1 MTIIEETPD
10 LSPARSRVAADAP
23 VAVEVR
29 DLHKRFQIPNHR
41 IDSFKERAMHPFMRQ
56 EYRVLEALNGISFDV
71 RDGEFFGIVGRNG
84 SGKSTL
90 LKILASIY
98 RADRGEIRMAGKLAP
113 FIELGVGFNQD
124 LSAREN
130 VILNAVMMGL
140 TPAEARRRLDAV
152 FEFAGLEEFRELKL
166 KNYSSGMSVR
176 LAFSVMLQADA
187 DILLIDEVLA
197 VGDAAFQQKCVDVF
211 HRMRDSDQTVI
222 LVTHD
227 MQMVD
232 AYCHRAMLLH
242 DGEIRDIGD
251 PEEVGRRYLRLN
263 FGGEARA
270 AGGGGFGSA
279 APTLHARLIDGELI
293 DADGA
298 AIDNLE
304 QGEPIR
310 FNLTVEARMALLD
323 PVFAFHFTNA
333 EGVEV
338 FVVHQRL
345 RSIDGQP
352 DRLEPGERVRLAATI
367 ENRLANGRYDITC
380 MITSHEDSGLISG
393 QQLKFKDFV
402 VYGRRLIVGAVEVEA
417 EIDAETEARS

>member
-1 MTIIEETPD
+1 MTIIEETRE
-10 LSPARSRVAADAP
+10 LSPAKSRIAADAP

-29 DLHKRFQIPNHR
+29 DLHKRFQIPDRR
-41 IDSFKERAMHPFMRQ
+41 INSFKERAMHPLMRQ
-56 EYRVLEALNGISFDV
+56 EFRVLEALKGISFDV
-71 RDGEFFGIVGRNG
+71 REGEFFGIVGRNG

-98 RADRGEIRMAGKLAP
+98 RADGGSIRMAGKLAP
-113 FIELGVGFNQD
+113 FIELGVGFDQD

-130 VILNAVMMGL
+130 VVLNAVMMGL
-140 TPAEARRRLDAV
+140 TPREARRRLDAV
-152 FEFAGLEEFRELKL
+152 FEFAGLEDFRELKL

-227 MQMVD
+227 MQVVD

-242 DGEIRDIGD
+242 DGDIREIGD

-263 FGGEARA
+263 FGGDARER
-270 AGGGGFGSA
+270 GTGLSA
-279 APTLHARLIDGELI
+279 APTLHARLVDGALT
-293 DADGA
+293 DVDGA

-310 FNLTVEARMALLD
+310 FNLTIEARTALID

-333 EGVEV
+333 EGTEV

-345 RSIDGQP
+345 GLIDGQP
-352 DRLEPGERVRLAATI
+352 DRLEAGERVRLAGTI

-380 MITSHEDSGLISG
+380 MITSHEQSGLING
-393 QQLKFKDFV
+393 QQLKLKDFV
-402 VYGRRLIVGAVEVEA
+402 VYGPKLIVGAVEVEA
-417 EIDAETEARS
+417 EIDARTEARP

>member
-1 MTIIEETPD
+1 MTIIEETRE
-10 LSPARSRVAADAP
+10 LSPDPSRVVTDAP

-29 DLHKRFQIPNHR
+29 DLQKRFHIPDRR
-41 IDSFKERAMHPFMRQ
+41 IDSFKERAMHPLMRR
-56 EYRVLEALNGISFDV
+56 EYRVLKALNGISFEV
-71 RDGEFFGIVGRNG
+71 HKGEFFGIVGRNG

-98 RADRGEIRMAGKLAP
+98 RVDGGRIRMAGKLAP
-113 FIELGVGFNQD
+113 FIELGVGFNQE

-130 VILNAVMMGL
+130 VVLNAVMMGL
-140 TPAEARRRLDAV
+140 TPREARRRLDAV
-152 FEFAGLEEFRELKL
+152 FEFAGLEDFRELKL

-197 VGDAAFQQKCVDVF
+197 VGDAEFQQKCVDVF

-232 AYCHRAMLLH
+232 AYCHRAMLLD
-242 DGEIRDIGD
+242 DGEIREIGD

-263 FGGEARA
+263 FGGGASGR
-270 AGGGGFGSA
+270 GTGLSA

-293 DADGA
+293 DGNGH

-310 FNLTVEARMALLD
+310 FNLTIEARTALVD

-345 RSIDGQP
+345 RLIDGQP
-352 DRLEPGERVRLAATI
+352 DRLEAGERVRLEATV

-380 MITSHEDSGLISG
+380 MITSNGESGLISG

-402 VYGRRLIVGAVEVEA
+402 VYGPKLIVGAVAVDA
-417 EIDAETEARS
+417 EIDVRTEAGS

>member
-1 MTIIEETPD
+1 MAVD
-10 LSPARSRVAADAP
+10 AA
-23 VAVEVR
+23 VVVEVR
-29 DLHKRFQIPNHR
+29 DLDKRFRIPDRR
-41 IDSFKERAMHPFMRQ
+41 IDSFKERAMHPLMRR
-56 EYRVLEALNGISFDV
+56 EYRVLEALNGISFEV
-71 RDGEFFGIVGRNG
+71 RKGEFFGIVGRNG

-98 RADRGEIRMAGKLAP
+98 RADGGRIRMAGKLAP
-113 FIELGVGFNQD
+113 FIELGVGFNQE

-130 VILNAVMMGL
+130 VVLNAVMMGL
-140 TPAEARRRLDAV
+140 TPREARRRLDAV
-152 FEFAGLEEFRELKL
+152 FEFAGLEDFQELKL

-176 LAFSVMLQADA
+176 LAFSVMLQTDA

-197 VGDAAFQQKCVDVF
+197 VGDAEFQQKCIDVF

-232 AYCHRAMLLH
+232 AYCHRAMLLN
-242 DGEIRDIGD
+242 DGEIREIGD

-263 FGGEARA
+263 FGGDASV
-270 AGGGGFGSA
+270 GTNGIGSA
-279 APTLHARLIDGELI
+279 APTLHARLVGGELT
-293 DADGA
+293 DGNSR

-310 FNLTVEARMALLD
+310 FNLTIEARKALAD

-345 RSIDGQP
+345 RFIDGQP
-352 DRLEPGERVRLAATI
+352 DRLEPGERVRLTATI

-380 MITSHEDSGLISG
+380 MITSHEESGLVSG

-402 VYGRRLIVGAVEVEA
+402 VYGPKLIVGAVAVDA
-417 EIDAETEARS
+417 EIDARTEARS